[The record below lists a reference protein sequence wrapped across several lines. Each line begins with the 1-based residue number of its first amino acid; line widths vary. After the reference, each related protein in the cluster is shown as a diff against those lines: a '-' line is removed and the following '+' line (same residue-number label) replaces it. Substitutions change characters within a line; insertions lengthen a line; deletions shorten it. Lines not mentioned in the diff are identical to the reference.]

1 MHWSLRSNA
10 SGSVK
15 GFRPK
20 ADFGGQ
26 EAQPDISCAEVLSAA
41 KLVFAKAAGNVRCF
55 GFYKTEVGL
64 AGI

>member
-26 EAQPDISCAEVLSAA
+26 EAQPDISCAEVLFAA
-41 KLVFAKAAGNVRCF
+41 KLVFAKRRATYAASASI
-55 GFYKTEVGL
+55 KTEVGL